1 MVPLANPETVIG
13 EDGPADGAPPTQVAV
28 KLQLI
33 AQPLAGGLK
42 LSVAV
47 MLPAVPKTL
56 LGASGTVTGAVG
68 MTFTAADEGLVPIM
82 LVAVTE
88 HE

>member
-1 MVPLANPETVIG
+1 MKPLISPETVIG
-13 EDGPADGAPPTQVAV
+13 EDGPPDCAPPQEAV
-28 KLQLI
+28 KVQLI

-68 MTFTAADEGLVPIM
+68 MTFTAVDEGLVPIM

>member
-1 MVPLANPETVIG
+1 MKPLINPETVIG
-13 EDGPADGAPPTQVAV
+13 EDGPADCAPPQEAV

-42 LSVAV
+42 LSVTV